1 MDDKLELKDGSIWIL
16 QDIKNVFQ
24 ELYDHYRSVVNRNE
38 YLMEENKRLKSETYK
53 DDELAKMKVDYEKMK
68 DDYHRGFPITKEE
81 HEKISQW
88 MKEICEDNADTGA
101 IGGRFIYTFIPT
113 SIGILGS
120 VEDSV
125 TGKRLSFQDLL

>member
-16 QDIKNVFQ
+16 QDIKKVFQ
-24 ELYDHYRSVVNRNE
+24 ELYDHYRNVVNRNE

-53 DDELAKMKVDYEKMK
+53 DEELAKMKIDYEKMK
-68 DDYHRGFPITKEE
+68 DDYHRGFPISKEE
-81 HEKISQW
+81 DEKIKAW
-88 MKEICEDNADTGA
+88 MDEICKDNVNVGA

-113 SIGILGS
+113 SIGIIGN

-125 TGKRLSFQDLL
+125 TGKKLSFQDLL